1 MPALPQRLA
10 APLHAAAFAALYIA
24 LDAAS
29 FIDPLHGLNITPWN
43 PAPALG
49 LVYLLRHGPGA
60 RWTLLLT
67 VLVAESLIRGLH
79 APWWPGLLSAG
90 LLGGGYLLLGL
101 FLARLLPPGSLLD
114 DRRTLLVWSGCIASG
129 TLLLSLL
136 YLSALHGLGLLPA
149 GGWFDG
155 VRRFWIGDSV
165 GIVVAMPLFWWL
177 SAARGRELLR
187 QLIARPETLA
197 YAVFSLATLWLA
209 FADGNGSFR
218 LAYLLFLPIVCA
230 SVRQGMAGAIV
241 SASLLQIE
249 IVVAVQTLDHSA
261 VTLAEFQMLSLAM
274 ALIGFFIGAI
284 VGEQRRTSEELR
296 HSLRLAAAGEMAGAL
311 AHELNQPLTA
321 LSAYGSACEHLL
333 EQGETGE
340 RLRETIRR
348 MVAESS
354 RAADVLRRL
363 RDFFRTGSTRLEPV
377 RLADLV
383 DAAVHPF
390 AARAEQHGVALTVDP
405 VPACLLMADG
415 LQLEVVLRN
424 LLANAFDALQGRPP
438 PERWIRLSAHIESAG
453 RICLQVEDGG
463 QGISGADAARLFE
476 AFQST
481 KASGLGL
488 GLAIS
493 RAIVDAH
500 GGTLWAEVADH
511 GLFKLV
517 LPMEG
522 KIDHD

>member
-218 LAYLLFLPIVCA
+218 LAYLLFLPIVWA

-284 VGEQRRTSEELR
+284 VDEQRRTSEELR

-321 LSAYGSACEHLL
+321 LAAYAAACEALL
-333 EQGETGE
+333 ARGESGKRLHE
-340 RLRETIRR
+340 ALAGLLRE
-348 MVAESS
+348 SN
-354 RAADVLRRL
+354 RAGEVLRRL
-363 RDFFRTGSTRLEPV
+363 RDFFRTGATRLESFP
-377 RLADLV
+377 LAELLEQAL
-383 DAAVHPF
+383 AACR
-390 AARAEQHGVALTVDP
+390 ARAEREGIVLQLDK
-405 VPACLLMADG
+405 VPPAQLLADR

-424 LLANAFDALQGRPP
+424 LLANACDALATLP
-438 PERWIRLSAHIESAG
+438 AG
-453 RICLQVEDGG
+453 RAKTIRVGGELLPGQRLCLSIEDSGP
-463 QGISGADAARLFE
+463 GISGSVAAHLFE
-476 AFQST
+476 PFRSD
-481 KASGLGL
+481 KSSGLGL

-493 RAIVDAH
+493 RAIVETH
-500 GGTLWAEVADH
+500 GGSLWGEVAEH
-511 GLFKLV
+511 GIFKII
-517 LPMEG
+517 LPLQESA
-522 KIDHD
+522 